1 MILMKENTGVEGTDG
16 VRITSRCS
24 DYAKLCIVYASLSK
38 MKNNEYHTVGTV
50 LKHDKKIIETEVKS
64 RHLTNIYMTSH
75 FWDDTLAVDSKIRKK
90 GYICRQRKGWEVN
103 IQE

>member
-16 VRITSRCS
+16 LWITSRCS

-38 MKNNEYHTVGTV
+38 MKNKEYHTVGTV

-75 FWDDTLAVDSKIRKK
+75 FWDDTLAVK
-90 GYICRQRKGWEVN
+90 
-103 IQE
+103 